1 MPDSDFYTP
10 TDADLLR
17 MENELLAFEVRFLK
31 ARLAEPARSPGT
43 AAPVGSTSMS
53 RLVHLE
59 EAENDLVLL
68 VRRLGTGPLGL
79 IFSRSANFRTLQARY
94 LRPPAD
100 SAMSPAERAAYLE
113 GAKNDLVLL
122 LRRLGRPPFGTVFRR
137 RPSFRTLEQRYL

>member
-17 MENELLAFEVRFLK
+17 MENELLSFEVRFLK
-31 ARLAEPARSPGT
+31 ARLGESARVPGS
-43 AAPVGSTSMS
+43 AAAGSTSMS

-68 VRRLGTGPLGL
+68 VRRLGSSSLGPVLR
-79 IFSRSANFRTLQARY
+79 RSANFRTLEARY
-94 LRPPAD
+94 VRPPAD
-100 SAMSPAERAAYLE
+100 RAMSPPERAAYLE
-113 GAKNDLVLL
+113 GAERDLVLL
-122 LRRLGRPPFGTVFRR
+122 LRRLGRPPLGALLRR